1 MIDESIQDSLVMFV
15 LAPGDAHEASHHHGK
30 IVRNVTGR

>member
-15 LAPGDAHEASHHHGK
+15 RAPGDAREASHHHGR

>member
-15 LAPGDAHEASHHHGK
+15 RAPGDAREARIITVKSFEM
-30 IVRNVTGR
+30 

>member
-1 MIDESIQDSLVMFV
+1 MIDESIQDSLVMAV
-15 LAPGDAHEASHHHGK
+15 RMPGDAREASHHHGR

>member
-1 MIDESIQDSLVMFV
+1 MIDESIHDSLVMFV
-15 LAPGDAHEASHHHGK
+15 RATGDAREASHHDGR